1 MQDCWAKGLLDTVSW
16 SILPSLRIHR
26 AFSRDEVNQLDKDT
40 SEFCRNTAGVVL
52 TQIAR
57 YSPIPNQPLVCQI
70 KVLFGCL
77 LSESLGL
84 LPFSSREAN
93 SWAI

>member
-40 SEFCRNTAGVVL
+40 SEFCRNTAGAVL

-57 YSPIPNQPLVCQI
+57 YSPIPNQST
-70 KVLFGCL
+70 G
-77 LSESLGL
+77 LSNEG
-84 LPFSSREAN
+84 F
-93 SWAI
+93 I